1 MICAALV
8 VATAAQ
14 HNARGTIPT
23 ACRMPA
29 PNGSSNVPSC
39 SKNSMRSCPERCAL
53 IASTCGSWRTVQ
65 FLLLVLAGWVN
76 RQQQDVMRIRGCWL
90 VRSATLVARI
100 S

>member
-39 SKNSMRSCPERCAL
+39 SKNSMRSFISR
-53 IASTCGSWRTVQ
+53 ASKV
-65 FLLLVLAGWVN
+65 A
-76 RQQQDVMRIRGCWL
+76 
-90 VRSATLVARI
+90 SAIWAVI
-100 S
+100 QCSVKS